1 MSIIRVNKTK
11 NYTVMSNHHLQN
23 RNLTLK
29 AKGLLSEMLSLP
41 ENWDY
46 TIEGL
51 ARINRESAAAIKSA
65 LRELKAEGY
74 LQIRKLKPN
83 ETGSGRI
90 EYIYDIYEEPKQED
104 EKQEVEKQPL
114 EILPVENRGQL
125 NTNILNTNN
134 KIYKEERKKEPQET
148 EEPETFDSILA
159 SVDVIKNN
167 PELKA
172 AFYEFIKMRKL
183 IKAPLTNEAL
193 KLNIKQARK
202 LGNEDP
208 EAMTEIV
215 LQSVRNSWRG
225 LFPVH
230 NENETRGQ
238 GIAKNKTNKNPFTEL
253 REAEGYTI

>member
-1 MSIIRVNKTK
+1 MSVIRVNKTK

-51 ARINRESAAAIKSA
+51 ARINRESEAAIKSA

-83 ETGSGRI
+83 QTESGRI
-90 EYIYDIYEEPKQED
+90 EYVYDIYEEPKQEG

-134 KIYKEERKKEPQET
+134 KINNINKERKKEA
-148 EEPETFDSILA
+148 ETFDEIIA
-159 SVDVIKNN
+159 QVPEAETT
-167 PELKA
+167 PELKSA
-172 AFYEFIKMRKL
+172 IQEFIKMRKL
-183 IKAPLTNEAL
+183 IKAPLTNGAL
-193 KLNIKQARK
+193 RLNIETARK
-202 LGNEDP
+202 IADGDP
-208 EAMTEIV
+208 EEMAAV
-215 LQSVRNSWRG
+215 FLQSVQNSWRG
-225 LFPVH
+225 VYPLKIAR
-230 NENETRGQ
+230 ET
-238 GIAKNKTNKNPFTEL
+238 ATNKKDPQVASNPFTDL
-253 REAEGYTI
+253 LAAEGYT